1 MGEKK
6 FDEKTVMKILNTL
19 YEKSKE
25 GVPKVSK
32 PVSELAEE
40 YLAKYTDIDKAT
52 KAMLKNQIKKCATS
66 GFLTGFGG
74 AITLPVTL
82 PANLTSVLYVQMRMI
97 ACAAYMAGL
106 DLDSDQTQTF
116 VYACLAGVSV
126 NEVVKK
132 FGIKFGNKV
141 AESAIKRIP
150 GKTLT
155 AINQKVGFRFITK
168 FGEKGLI
175 NLGKMIP
182 VVGAVINGGLDF
194 FETKAIANRT
204 YKEFVLND
212 FDIKESE
219 DDVIDVDFVEIDDK
233 KTEKVRKDE
242 RKQEYEWLVENNIE
256 GTPKSLSAYTRMKH
270 EKTIKYQ
277 NLKIKASE
285 QGRVLDDSL

>member
-97 ACAAYMAGL
+97 A
-106 DLDSDQTQTF
+106 
-116 VYACLAGVSV
+116 
-126 NEVVKK
+126 
-132 FGIKFGNKV
+132 
-141 AESAIKRIP
+141 
-150 GKTLT
+150 
-155 AINQKVGFRFITK
+155 
-168 FGEKGLI
+168 
-175 NLGKMIP
+175 
-182 VVGAVINGGLDF
+182 
-194 FETKAIANRT
+194 
-204 YKEFVLND
+204 
-212 FDIKESE
+212 
-219 DDVIDVDFVEIDDK
+219 
-233 KTEKVRKDE
+233 
-242 RKQEYEWLVENNIE
+242 
-256 GTPKSLSAYTRMKH
+256 
-270 EKTIKYQ
+270 
-277 NLKIKASE
+277 
-285 QGRVLDDSL
+285 